1 MRTYIIRR
9 FLQSFIVFAAILII
23 VFSMLQITG
32 NPAAVLMPLDSS
44 DEDILA
50 FSKEMGFDQP
60 IPIQFAKFILG
71 SDLVDDLLG
80 SERPKV
86 QIDEAD
92 RDNDAPKIVRTKG
105 VIRGDFGFSYRH
117 EIPAMGLVLEHFPN
131 TVLLALV
138 AVLIAVVISIP
149 AGVLSAT
156 FRNTWIDYTSSIGAM
171 FGQSMPNFWL
181 GLVLIIVFAVYLGW
195 LPTSGFDAWYYIILP
210 AVTAG
215 LYATARITR
224 LVRSQML
231 DVLGMDYVRT
241 ARSKG
246 IVEWLVVVRHALKNA
261 SMPILTVIGLGV
273 AALLNGAIITETFFA
288 IPGLGALIAQSIL
301 VRDYPVVQA
310 LLILA
315 TLIYVFVNMIV
326 DLAYGYLDP
335 RIRYT

>member
-9 FLQSFIVFAAILII
+9 CLQSFIVFGAILII

-32 NPAAVLMPLDSS
+32 NPAAVLMPLDSTE
-44 DEDILA
+44 EDIQA

-80 SERPKV
+80 
-86 QIDEAD
+86 AD
-92 RDNDAPKIVRTKG
+92 REKVKVDELERDPDAPKIVRTKG

-131 TVLLALV
+131 TVLLALA

-156 FRNTWIDYTSSIGAM
+156 FRNTWIDYSSSVGAM

-181 GLVLIIVFAVYLGW
+181 GLLLIIFFAVYLGW

-210 AVTAG
+210 AITAG

-246 IVEWLVVVRHALKNA
+246 IVEWIVVVRHALKNA
-261 SMPILTVIGLGV
+261 SIPVVTLVGFELGILLGGTVVTEAVFAWPGVGFLVVDAINNQDYPIVQAAV
-273 AALLNGAIITETFFA
+273 ALLAFVF
-288 IPGLGALIAQSIL
+288 
-301 VRDYPVVQA
+301 
-310 LLILA
+310 
-315 TLIYVFVNMIV
+315 VFVNLVV
-326 DLAYGYLDP
+326 DILYAWLDP
-335 RIRYT
+335 RISYS